1 MARIGIGVLV
11 PVVLI
16 LTNVRL
22 LLTPLFVSV
31 EYSTP
36 GFPDDPYGFTR
47 EERRR
52 LAEIARAYLLNDAGP
67 EFLAD
72 VRDPNGIALFNPR
85 ELSHMVDVKVLVQAA
100 LAVWLGLLVVLGLL
114 AFAAWRFGGLTAVRR
129 GFQLGRADYV
139 VPDGGP
145 GRIAPV
151 VLLHPLHRVPSG
163 LLPERH
169 LGLLHFGHPHSP
181 VSDAILARRVRA
193 ADGPDA
199 SGGGVVVVGN
209 PAETRSPGWIAS
221 IGAQLTLGAC
231 EKTVFHLTPW
241 PPLPR

>member
-47 EERRR
+47 EERVR

-72 VRDPNGIALFNPR
+72 VRDPSGIALYNPR
-85 ELSHMVDVKVLVQAA
+85 ELSHMVDVKVLVQTA
-100 LAVWLGLLVVLGLL
+100 LGVWLGLVVVLGLL
-114 AFAAWRFGGLTAVRR
+114 AFAAWRYDGQAAVRS
-129 GFQLGRADYV
+129 GFNLGARLTLYLKVALV
-139 VPDGGP
+139 
-145 GRIAPV
+145 
-151 VLLHPLHRVPSG
+151 G
-163 LLPERH
+163 LLV
-169 LGLLHFGHPHSP
+169 LSF
-181 VSDAILARRVRA
+181 
-193 ADGPDA
+193 
-199 SGGGVVVVGN
+199 
-209 PAETRSPGWIAS
+209 
-221 IGAQLTLGAC
+221 
-231 EKTVFHLTPW
+231 
-241 PPLPR
+241 